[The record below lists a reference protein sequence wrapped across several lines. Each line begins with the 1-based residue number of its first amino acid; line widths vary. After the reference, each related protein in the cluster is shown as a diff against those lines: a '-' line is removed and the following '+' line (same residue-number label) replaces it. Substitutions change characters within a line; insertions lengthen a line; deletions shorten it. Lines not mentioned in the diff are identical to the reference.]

1 MPKQNAFSIFVN
13 ENFRGMGISR
23 VEAFTALGPR
33 WRAMSAEEKQVY
45 EQKAGKPIGHRSMH
59 NSNAY
64 IRDNYTTTGVAYE
77 VIDKQQ
83 KEKEDFKRNMN
94 NWIEK
99 NVVKATSFDK
109 SKDLNLIC
117 MEKHAKTHTGVVVP
131 AEIAIVR
138 FNLVEGVKDARCFV
152 IKNKEKWVKDNA
164 PAYQFKM
171 FDRARNSHSIP
182 VSEEFPF
189 AENVDRVVHEITH
202 FLTNSSAEK
211 SFPPVF
217 TLNRVTETVDHI
229 IEDNM
234 DDMNVALQYLFEK
247 SGGLMK
253 PPLVYDFLELFQKMY
268 RVLMEKQCVDWINP
282 AMVREV
288 LKQKVENDRFL
299 LEQSGSDCCPFHH
312 ELSSIMDFNVEHCAM
327 ATAKRWAYLM
337 CDHLSQGVYG
347 GDDYSSELGKHIPPK
362 DGSLGIGSIDTYINP
377 MQVKKALKMS
387 VVKEYENAISGV
399 RTTAFG
405 SMNGTTLLPTDKDPS
420 IEMARQIKQSMKLDE
435 ISKEDDT
442 SKYYSI
448 NEDSSVFRSGDFPS
462 LGGKDGCSRMG
473 STKSNDTKDVPGS
486 SKNTSTRRMFARFGN
501 PSEKTQYKSFD

>member
-1 MPKQNAFSIFVN
+1 
-13 ENFRGMGISR
+13 
-23 VEAFTALGPR
+23 
-33 WRAMSAEEKQVY
+33 
-45 EQKAGKPIGHRSMH
+45 
-59 NSNAY
+59 
-64 IRDNYTTTGVAYE
+64 
-77 VIDKQQ
+77 
-83 KEKEDFKRNMN
+83 MN

-138 FNLVEGVKDARCFV
+138 FNLVEGVEAARCFV

-182 VSEEFPF
+182 ISEEFPF

-211 SFPPVF
+211 SFSPVF

-268 RVLMEKQCVDWINP
+268 RVLMEEQCVDWINP

-288 LKQKVENDRFL
+288 LKQNVEN
-299 LEQSGSDCCPFHH
+299 
-312 ELSSIMDFNVEHCAM
+312 CAM

-420 IEMARQIKQSMKLDE
+420 IEMARSIKQSMKLDE

-448 NEDSSVFRSGDFPS
+448 NENSSVFRSGDFPS